1 MQRHELIDRFKALKL
16 YGMASAFDEAVTQ
29 GIRRQLTVQEI
40 LGQLCQAEVAERKAR
55 SIRYQMG
62 IARFPVA
69 KDLDTFLFA
78 GSPVNEPLI
87 RDLYGGDF
95 LRQTRNLIFI
105 GGTGTGKTHLAIA
118 LASHCVKLG
127 YRARFFSVVDLV
139 NQLERE
145 KELGRSGTLAS
156 RLARVECVVL
166 DELGY
171 PPFSKNG
178 GALLF
183 HLISTLY
190 ERTSLIVTTNL
201 SFSEWS
207 QVFLDAKMTTA
218 LLDRLT
224 HHCDIIETGNESYRF
239 KNREQGQ
246 RT

>member
-1 MQRHELIDRFKALKL
+1 MQRHELIEQLKRLKL
-16 YGMASAFDEAVTQ
+16 HGMVCAFDEVVTQ

-40 LGQLCQAEVAERKAR
+40 LGLLCQAEVAERKAK

-62 IARFPVA
+62 IARFPVS
-69 KDLDTFLFA
+69 KDLDSFRFDHA
-78 GSPVNEPLI
+78 SVHEPLI
-87 RDLYGGDF
+87 RDLYGGGF
-95 LRQTRNLIFI
+95 LRQARNLIFI

-118 LASHCVKLG
+118 IAAHCVKLG
-127 YRARFFSVVDLV
+127 QRARFFSVVDLV

-145 KELGRSGTLAS
+145 REVGKSGTLAS

-171 PPFSKNG
+171 LPFSKAG

-183 HLISTLY
+183 HLISMLY

-201 SFSEWS
+201 NFGEWA
-207 QVFLDAKMTTA
+207 QVFADVKMTTA

-224 HHCDIIETGNESYRF
+224 HHCDIIETGNESYRL
-239 KNREQGQ
+239 KNRE
-246 RT
+246 

>member
-1 MQRHELIDRFKALKL
+1 MQRHELIAQLGQLKL
-16 YGMASAFDEAVTQ
+16 HGMASAFDEIVIL
-29 GIRRQLTVQEI
+29 GVRRQLTVQEI
-40 LGQLCQAEVAERKAR
+40 LAQLCQAEVTERKAR

-69 KDLDTFLFA
+69 KDLDSFRFTD
-78 GSPVNEPLI
+78 SPVNEMLI
-87 RDLYGGDF
+87 RGLYDGDF

-118 LASHCVKLG
+118 IAAHCVKRG
-127 YRARFFSVVDLV
+127 HRARYSSVVDLV

-145 KELGRSGTLAS
+145 KEQGKSGALAAQLS
-156 RLARVECVVL
+156 RVDCVVL

-171 PPFSKNG
+171 LPFSKNG

-183 HLISTLY
+183 HLLSRLY
-190 ERTSLIVTTNL
+190 EQTSVIVTTNL
-201 SFSEWS
+201 SFGEWA
-207 QVFLDAKMTTA
+207 QVFGDAKMTTA

-239 KNREQGQ
+239 KNRE
-246 RT
+246 